1 MPLRLC
7 RFTLT
12 NGKTLMV
19 HPDHVKAIFEDERAK
34 SIVLDLGNAQRF
46 TITGEIDQVA
56 KEIERAF
63 G

>member
-12 NGKTLMV
+12 NGKPV
-19 HPDHVKAIFEDERAK
+19 VVNPDHVKAIFEDERAK